1 MRSPSSPWCNS
12 RRGTETGEAPRSQ
25 GATTENIGQHSMEE
39 QRRERGCIAG
49 RMPPRVAPLAAKA
62 AWRLAGLGLVTC
74 LLLHGDARSQTPTP
88 PPAQAFSDTEITRAA
103 DTVRTDPN
111 LGGTRTIRTL
121 RWKESGS
128 SWSLPSWIMDLI
140 RFVAGSGRALLWGA
154 IVVLAVLL
162 VVYLVRALSAMSP
175 NARDGTFVTPTH
187 VRDLDIRPE
196 SLPPDIGAAARQ
208 LWDRGEHRAA
218 LALLYRGLLSRLA
231 HVHKVPIRDSTT
243 EGDCL
248 ALAAQHMDEPR
259 QDYVTRLVRTWQ
271 RAVYGGSDPDAATVY
286 AICDAF
292 GSMLDQPAP
301 RALTSLDVAEASA

>member
-1 MRSPSSPWCNS
+1 VPS
-12 RRGTETGEAPRSQ
+12 RKAAR
-25 GATTENIGQHSMEE
+25 
-39 QRRERGCIAG
+39 
-49 RMPPRVAPLAAKA
+49 RVAGIA
-62 AWRLAGLGLVTC
+62 LVAC
-74 LLLHGDARSQTPTP
+74 LLMHGDARGQTAAP
-88 PPAQAFSDTEITRAA
+88 PPAPSFSDTEITRAVE
-103 DTVRTDPN
+103 TVRTDPN

-121 RWKESGS
+121 RWKQSGS
-128 SWSLPSWIMDLI
+128 PWNLPSWIMDLI
-140 RFVAGSGRALLWGA
+140 RFIAGSGRALLWVA
-154 IVVLAVLL
+154 IFALALLL
-162 VVYLVRALSAMSP
+162 VMYLVRALSAMSP

-248 ALAAQHMDEPR
+248 ALAAQHMDDPR
-259 QDYVTRLVRTWQ
+259 HVYVTTLVRTWQ
-271 RAVYGGSDPDAATVY
+271 RAVYGGSDPDDATLY

-292 GSMLDQPAP
+292 GGMLDQPAP
-301 RALTSLDVAEASA
+301 KGLTSLDVAEASA

>member
-1 MRSPSSPWCNS
+1 VPSREAA
-12 RRGTETGEAPRSQ
+12 RRFAGIALVACLILHGEAHGQ
-25 GATTENIGQHSMEE
+25 TAATS
-39 QRRERGCIAG
+39 
-49 RMPPRVAPLAAKA
+49 PAP
-62 AWRLAGLGLVTC
+62 
-74 LLLHGDARSQTPTP
+74 
-88 PPAQAFSDTEITRAA
+88 AFSDTEISRAA

-121 RWKESGS
+121 RWKESRS
-128 SWSLPSWIMDLI
+128 SWNFPSWIMDLI
-140 RFVAGSGRALLWGA
+140 RFLAGSGRALLWVAIFGA
-154 IVVLAVLL
+154 AVVLVM
-162 VVYLVRALSAMSP
+162 YLVRALSAISP
-175 NARDGTFVTPTH
+175 NAREGSFVTPTH

-231 HVHKVPIRDSTT
+231 HVHKLPIRDSTT

-259 QDYVTRLVRTWQ
+259 QVYVTRLVRTWQ
-271 RAVYGGSDPDAATVY
+271 RAVYGGADPDDATVY

-292 GSMLDQPAP
+292 AGMLDQPMP
-301 RALTSLDVAEASA
+301 RELNSLDVAEASA